1 MKKIAVLGCGLV
13 GSAIV
18 NDLARNLQNHII
30 AADALGRHFE
40 KFKGK
45 DNVEC
50 IQTDLGN
57 NQNLSMTV
65 SGADLVINALPGFM
79 GFSTLKN
86 LILLKKNV
94 VDISFMPENFLEL
107 DELAKAHQ
115 VTVVADMGVAPGMSH
130 LLAARSCALLD
141 KAHEVL
147 IYVGGLPRKRE
158 WPFEYKAV
166 FSPADVLEEYTRPA
180 RLKRNGKIVEMKALS
195 ERELLHFEP
204 LGTLE
209 AFNSDGLR
217 SLLHSLDVPDMA
229 EKTLRYKGH
238 AELMEIFRECGFFDQ
253 QPIEIQGQPVK
264 PIDLTSR
271 LLFERWKLHPGEADY
286 TIMRIQVKGL
296 KNGKTTTL
304 IYDLVDEYDPAE
316 GIHSMAR
323 TTGFAATAVADLML
337 RGKISAFG
345 VLPPEFLGENQELV
359 DDVLNY
365 LKARNVNYQLRVIAD
380 EFR

>member
-18 NDLARNLQNHII
+18 SDLSRNLQNHII
-30 AADALGRHFE
+30 AADALGKHFE
-40 KFKGK
+40 KFNGK
-45 DNVEC
+45 NNVEC
-50 IQTDLGN
+50 LQTDLGVD
-57 NQNLSMTV
+57 QNLASVVNKT
-65 SGADLVINALPGFM
+65 DLVINALPGFM
-79 GFSTLKN
+79 GFSTLKK
-86 LILLKKNV
+86 LILLRKNV

-107 DELAKAHQ
+107 DELARDQQ
-115 VTVVADMGVAPGMSH
+115 VTVIADMGVAPGMSH

-141 KAHEVL
+141 QVQEVL

-253 QPIEIQGQPVK
+253 QPLEINGQPIR

-296 KNGKTTTL
+296 KDGKASTI
-304 IYDLVDEYDPAE
+304 IYDLIDEYDPVE

-323 TTGFAATAVADLML
+323 TTGYAATAVADLML
-337 RGKISAFG
+337 KGKISAFG
-345 VLPPEFLGENQELV
+345 VLPPEFLGKDQAVVNA
-359 DDVLNY
+359 VLNY
-365 LKARNVNYQLRVIAD
+365 LKARNVNYQLKAIAD
-380 EFR
+380 EFC